1 MDMRMVN
8 GKGKRGRGSDGLRCG
23 STSGAGRL
31 TRCRRHLECALWQRW
46 HLCAAP
52 WPMRTPRRVGAVER
66 SFETR
71 ARGSGLECDAACV
84 PGPGRACL
92 TLRRD
97 PRWVCAARARRSSR
111 RRRPSGRRRRQQL
124 IIRTRPRAICGT
136 WPGTLL
142 AMCRHGDNTQSSH
155 LTHDGTKMQ
164 RTLSAFE
171 KLPFRFLP
179 RLSGQPR
186 LADPTRRIG

>member
-52 WPMRTPRRVGAVER
+52 WPMRTPRLATSGRGRVER

-71 ARGSGLECDAACV
+71 RKGGSGLELGSSVTPRVSPAPAAPVLRYGATRGGCARRGPGVV
-84 PGPGRACL
+84 PGGV
-92 TLRRD
+92 D
-97 PRWVCAARARRSSR
+97 
-111 RRRPSGRRRRQQL
+111 RPVAGDQQL
-124 IIRTRPRAICGT
+124 IIHATRVSDLWHMDGGT
-136 WPGTLL
+136 RCSPCAAT
-142 AMCRHGDNTQSSH
+142 AT
-155 LTHDGTKMQ
+155 
-164 RTLSAFE
+164 TLS
-171 KLPFRFLP
+171 RV
-179 RLSGQPR
+179 
-186 LADPTRRIG
+186 I

>member
-1 MDMRMVN
+1 MTPRV
-8 GKGKRGRGSDGLRCG
+8 SP
-23 STSGAGRL
+23 AP
-31 TRCRRHLECALWQRW
+31 
-46 HLCAAP
+46 AAP
-52 WPMRTPRRVGAVER
+52 VLRYGATRGGCARRGPGV
-66 SFETR
+66 
-71 ARGSGLECDAACV
+71 V
-84 PGPGRACL
+84 PGGV
-92 TLRRD
+92 D
-97 PRWVCAARARRSSR
+97 
-111 RRRPSGRRRRQQL
+111 RPVAGDQQL
-124 IIRTRPRAICGT
+124 IIHATRVSDLWHMARHQM
-136 WPGTLL
+136 L